1 MQAKIEPG
9 NVNCVQ
15 ISPTIQ
21 ATKSNFTRAHGGKMP
36 AYLEYFEHS
45 DKYDVIYDQIQ
56 SEQSARFYKKRNR
69 NIIIKVDEE
78 IEVLPSHRWMTMKQI
93 KALMRIDN
101 LVNMDTRTVLAGIPF
116 IIHGISDLD
125 VNKLKDYFVDIP
137 LYNSLFKTSPMNS
150 LTALYQK
157 INNYKMFQEVVVTTV
172 PLNQLVDWKVD
183 DYGIICKKQADF
195 MVRYYDIE
203 ISGREVRKW
212 IQPLFKAIGN
222 ATFGLLTKV
231 EDGTRKFLVKI
242 KPEIGSFDRIEI
254 GPSVQWEPSH
264 YLYNDNQI
272 DSLFRKHIEDNIGIM
287 NKVILSEE
295 GGRFY
300 HEQNF
305 NYVIEVEKNEI
316 TEKFLKEWLKY
327 ACDKR
332 IISDDE
338 NTCGLMNYEG
348 FIENSSS
355 ILFIV

>member
-1 MQAKIEPG
+1 
-9 NVNCVQ
+9 
-15 ISPTIQ
+15 
-21 ATKSNFTRAHGGKMP
+21 
-36 AYLEYFEHS
+36 
-45 DKYDVIYDQIQ
+45 
-56 SEQSARFYKKRNR
+56 
-69 NIIIKVDEE
+69 
-78 IEVLPSHRWMTMKQI
+78 
-93 KALMRIDN
+93 
-101 LVNMDTRTVLAGIPF
+101 
-116 IIHGISDLD
+116 
-125 VNKLKDYFVDIP
+125 
-137 LYNSLFKTSPMNS
+137 MNS

-254 GPSVQWEPSH
+254 GPSVKWEPSH

-316 TEKFLKEWLKY
+316 TSLPKEYIWTDYSTL
-327 ACDKR
+327 
-332 IISDDE
+332 
-338 NTCGLMNYEG
+338 NYLVQVNNCLN
-348 FIENSSS
+348 IQLRNLLSLLN
-355 ILFIV
+355 I